1 MSLTAVLFT
10 KHCLVLFL
18 CLSPYFIINQ
28 VGWLYIRLPNPGL
41 CLFLQLPGVNDSAF
55 TASLSC
61 FSAQKFPYRLH
72 LPHPHLHNITA
83 RYLV

>member
-1 MSLTAVLFT
+1 MYMSLTAVLFT

-41 CLFLQLPGVNDSAF
+41 CLFLQLPGV
-55 TASLSC
+55 
-61 FSAQKFPYRLH
+61 FSSKISIPVAP
-72 LPHPHLHNITA
+72 PTSTPS
-83 RYLV
+83 